1 MEHPSR
7 MEESTNSGMYT
18 PPMQNNVLED
28 VVRRL
33 LTPDNSNT
41 DGFAIAFH
49 MMQKLEKS
57 FQAMERQYRETVNS
71 IRDIIYRVDRH
82 GNMVFLNPA
91 WEEVTG
97 FRVVESVTMHFT
109 EFLFPEDRESAV
121 ALFQSFMEGKTEQNP
136 GEFRFR
142 CAKGGFRWIEMSAR
156 RIVDDNGNVTGMAGI
171 LKDITEIKKTTEK
184 LHLQIERLSALR
196 TINLSI
202 ASSFDLRIT
211 LSVLLEYITSLLNVD
226 AATVLHFNTSLGE
239 LEFAAQRGFRSS
251 SINRVKLKLGE
262 NFAGVAALEQ
272 HSVYVPNLRNRIN
285 ELGNGEALIAEGFIS
300 YFAVPLVSKGKIKGV
315 LEVFHR
321 SHLSWDEDW
330 LEFLE
335 ALANQTAIAIDN
347 AELFRELQRTN
358 ADLRHAYDAT
368 IEGWSKALDLRDKE
382 TEGHTQRVTEM
393 TLALASA
400 AGINENQL
408 VSIRRGALLHDI
420 GKLGVPDYILL
431 KQEPLT
437 DEEYR
442 LMKKHP
448 QYAFDMLSPI
458 SYLRDALDIPYYHH
472 EKWDG
477 TGYPHGLKGETIPL
491 AARIF
496 AIVDVWD
503 ALTMNRPYRQAWSRQ
518 EAEEHI
524 RSLSGSHFDPAIV
537 EIFLNFIE
545 TYKE

>member
-1 MEHPSR
+1 MDISSR
-7 MEESTNSGMYT
+7 MAEQTNSGIQS
-18 PPMQNNVLED
+18 PPKQNVLDD
-28 VVRRL
+28 VVKRL
-33 LTPDNSNT
+33 LTPDTSNT

-49 MMQKLEKS
+49 MMQKLELS

-71 IRDIIYRVDRH
+71 IKDIIYRVDQH
-82 GNMVFLNPA
+82 GNLVFLNPS

-97 FRVVESVTMHFT
+97 FRVVESVTIPFT
-109 EFLFPEDRESAV
+109 EFLLPEDRDSATEFFN
-121 ALFQSFMEGKTEQNP
+121 AFMEGRAEQFQR
-136 GEFRFR
+136 ELRYQ
-142 CAKGGFRWIEMSAR
+142 CKDGGFRWIEMSAR
-156 RIVDDNGNVTGMAGI
+156 RITDEDGNVTGMAGI
-171 LKDITEIKKTTEK
+171 LKDITGIKETTEK
-184 LHLQIERLSALR
+184 LHLQIQRLSALR

-202 ASSFDLRIT
+202 SSSFDLRIT

-226 AATVLHFNTSLGE
+226 AATVLLFNKNLGE
-239 LEFAAQRGFRSS
+239 LEFSAQRGFHSL

-272 HSVYVPNLRNRIN
+272 QSVYVPDLRSRIH
-285 ELGNGEALIAEGFIS
+285 ELGKGETIASEGFIS
-300 YFAVPLVSKGKIKGV
+300 YFAVPLVSKGNVKGV

-393 TLALASA
+393 TLALSA
-400 AGINENQL
+400 EIGMNEHQL
-408 VSIRRGALLHDI
+408 VNIRRGALLHDI

-431 KQEPLT
+431 KQDSLNE
-437 DEEYR
+437 EEYL

-448 QYAFDMLSPI
+448 QYAYDMLSPI
-458 SYLRDALDIPYYHH
+458 SYLRDALEIPYYHH
-472 EKWDG
+472 
-477 TGYPHGLKGETIPL
+477 
-491 AARIF
+491 
-496 AIVDVWD
+496 
-503 ALTMNRPYRQAWSRQ
+503 
-518 EAEEHI
+518 
-524 RSLSGSHFDPAIV
+524 
-537 EIFLNFIE
+537 
-545 TYKE
+545 